1 MRILNKSRLAG
12 KEEQLLKNIKYR
24 AWYEDSFD
32 GIWKMANV
40 RDIIWNCGV
49 VAIDVFT
56 DDNRL
61 FYQPLNFKLMQST
74 GHRDIKRTKEHPKGQ
89 EIYAGDL
96 VRVSSGKYIRI
107 IEWSEDEAS
116 FKARMLPNETEN
128 IRPLYMNEEDFEVL
142 GNIHENPDLL

>member
-1 MRILNKSRLAG
+1 MR
-12 KEEQLLKNIKYR
+12 NIKYR
-24 AWYEDSFD
+24 AWYEDNFD

-49 VAIDVFT
+49 VVIDVFT

-61 FYQPLNFKLMQST
+61 FYQPLDFKLMQYT
-74 GHRDIKRTKEHPKGQ
+74 GRRDIKRTKEYPKGQ
-89 EIYAGDL
+89 EIYEGDI
-96 VRVSSGKYIRI
+96 VRVSSDKYIRI

-142 GNIHENPDLL
+142 GNIHENPALQGGKR